1 MDSFLQEKNSGLSEV
16 KGQKSHPNDIYITAF
31 LPELNPYEI
40 YIKTQISW
48 PFVSPLSVI
57 HFINVYIGPVLKFI
71 LRHAGDTKVISFLY
85 KAELK

>member
-16 KGQKSHPNDIYITAF
+16 KGQKSHLYDIYITAF
-31 LPELNPYEI
+31 LPELHPYEI

-48 PFVSPLSVI
+48 PFGCPLSVI
-57 HFINVYIGPVLKFI
+57 HFINTDIGSALKFI
-71 LRHAGDTKVISFLY
+71 LGHAGDTKVISFLY